1 MTGAAGDIGR
11 ELSRAFSRAG
21 AFVALAG
28 RQLEPVATLARQLEQ
43 EGGKA
48 LAVAAD
54 ISRAEDVSRLV
65 EQTLARFGHLDILV
79 NNAALRGPTKPL
91 VEVEQREWEE
101 VLAVNV
107 TGVFLCC
114 RAVLPAMLERRRGK
128 IVNVSSVAG
137 KLAYPLRSPYATSKW
152 ALLGLTRTLAQEVG
166 AHNIRVNAIC
176 PGPVAGDAMEE
187 VIQIRAQQLG
197 KKVDEVRNLFL
208 ERTALGR
215 MVEPK
220 QVADLALFL
229 ASPAADSITGQAF
242 SIDSGFAL

>member
-1 MTGAAGDIGR
+1 M
-11 ELSRAFSRAG
+11 
-21 AFVALAG
+21 
-28 RQLEPVATLARQLEQ
+28 EPVATLARQLEQ